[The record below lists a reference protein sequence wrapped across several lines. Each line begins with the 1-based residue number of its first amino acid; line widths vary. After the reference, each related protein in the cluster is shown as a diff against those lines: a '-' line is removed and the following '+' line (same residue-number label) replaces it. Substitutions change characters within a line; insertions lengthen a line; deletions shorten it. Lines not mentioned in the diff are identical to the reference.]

1 MFQGLEY
8 SEFEKALSTLGVVAK
23 TDKKTLHKLYLSLS
37 REFHPDAPNGDTAKF
52 QEINDAYRLLKE
64 YMENYRFDFDE
75 EEFKKQNP
83 YFSLKDWLGGR

>member
-8 SEFEKALSTLGVVAK
+8 SDFEKALTTLGVVSK

-37 REFHPDAPNGDTAKF
+37 KEFHPDAPNGDTVKF
-52 QEINDAYRLLKE
+52 QAINDAYQLVKR

-75 EEFKKQNP
+75 AEFKKQYP
-83 YFSLKDWLGGR
+83 FSKSDWLSGR

>member
-8 SEFEKALSTLGVVAK
+8 SDFEKALTTLGVVAK

-37 REFHPDAPNGDTAKF
+37 KEFHPDAPNGDTAKF
-52 QEINDAYRLLKE
+52 QAINDAYQLVKT

-75 EEFKKQNP
+75 AEFKKQYP
-83 YFSLKDWLGGR
+83 FSKSDWLSGR

>member
-8 SEFEKALSTLGVVAK
+8 SDFEKALTTLDVVSK

-37 REFHPDAPNGDTAKF
+37 KEFHPDAPNGDTVKF
-52 QEINDAYRLLKE
+52 QAINDAYQLVKR

-75 EEFKKQNP
+75 AEFKKQYP
-83 YFSLKDWLGGR
+83 FSKSDWLSGR

>member
-8 SEFEKALSTLGVVAK
+8 SDFEKALTTLGVVSK

-37 REFHPDAPNGDTAKF
+37 KEFHPDAPNGDTVKF
-52 QEINDAYRLLKE
+52 QAINDAYQLVKT

-75 EEFKKQNP
+75 VEFKKQYP
-83 YFSLKDWLGGR
+83 FSKSDWLSGR

>member
-8 SEFEKALSTLGVVAK
+8 SDFEKALSTLGVVAK

-37 REFHPDAPNGDTAKF
+37 KEFHPDAPNGDTAKF
-52 QEINDAYRLLKE
+52 QEINDAYRLIRE

-75 EEFKKQNP
+75 KEFKKQYP
-83 YFSLKDWLGGR
+83 FSKSDWLSGR